1 MGLASARFRARLY
14 STNEA
19 DEIAAL
25 EKRLAELKGNA
36 EAEASAPPA
45 ADGAADASVE
55 GDSGGS
61 DDDFEEAYRTK
72 LASEGGKLGVTAK
85 NLANRAVAPPVE
97 LLSEQWKVGTETGGG
112 GGGGVGGLVP
122 VLGAIALVVALV
134 GFSQVP
140 IGSDDIGIPRN
151 DGEKQLVR

>member
-1 MGLASARFRARLY
+1 MY

-36 EAEASAPPA
+36 EAEAEAPPA

-55 GDSGGS
+55 GESGGS
-61 DDDFEEAYRTK
+61 DDDFEEAYRQK

-97 LLSEQWKVGTETGGG
+97 LLSEQWKVGTETSGG

-140 IGSDDIGIPRN
+140 IGSDDVGIPRN
-151 DGEKQLVR
+151 DGEKQIVR